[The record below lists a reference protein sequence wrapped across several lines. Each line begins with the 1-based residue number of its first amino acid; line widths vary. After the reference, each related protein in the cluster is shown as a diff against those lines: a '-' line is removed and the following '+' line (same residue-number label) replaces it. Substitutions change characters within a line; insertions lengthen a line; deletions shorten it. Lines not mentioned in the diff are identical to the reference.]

1 MLTRIA
7 FLLTA
12 FALAA
17 AAQLDRI
24 EGERIR
30 AHVRF
35 LADDLLEG
43 RAPGTRGGALAERY
57 IAAQLAAAGVAPA
70 APDGTYLQ
78 RVPLKQVEILP
89 APALTVSRGG
99 QSLQLEWLE
108 EFVGHSHLQRPEVS
122 LDAEAVFVGH
132 GIRAPEYNWDDYAG
146 ADVRGKLVVLFTNEP
161 PSTDPKFFGGPA
173 LTYYGRW
180 TYKYEEA
187 LRQGAAAVLIVHTD
201 ATAGYGY
208 HVVKANGRPQPQVGR
223 AGEAP
228 ALTFAGWMTQAAGQ
242 KLFQLAGQS
251 VEALLKRAG
260 TRGFRAMPL
269 GLRVRLN
276 LKNRITDMETYNV
289 VGKVEGSG
297 AADEAVVFSAHWD
310 HLGVGEAVNGDTIYN
325 GALDNAT
332 GCAMLIEMARAW
344 ASLEPKPRRT
354 ALFVAVT
361 AEESGLLGSDY
372 FAKHPVIPA
381 ARIAGA
387 FNFDTYSPLGRVR
400 DAVLI
405 GAERLPF
412 YSLIQSVAERHQ
424 LSLKPDPRPGQGSY
438 FRSDHFSF
446 AKVGIPAVS
455 VGMGSER
462 AAPLSPALEALSKR
476 LQGTYHQPTDEY
488 TEDWDFAGLE
498 QFARFGFT
506 LGLEVAN
513 LERLP
518 ARIQP

>member
-1 MLTRIA
+1 MYWKITA
-7 FLLTA
+7 LLVA
-12 FALAA
+12 AVLAA
-17 AAQLDRI
+17 PAQLDRI

-57 IAAQLAAAGVAPA
+57 IAAQLAAAGVAPGA
-70 APDGTYLQ
+70 ENGSYLQ
-78 RVPLKQVEILP
+78 RVPLKQVEVLP
-89 APALTVSRGG
+89 GASLTLNRGTNVVA
-99 QSLQLEWLE
+99 LEWLE
-108 EFVGHSHLQRPEVS
+108 EFVGHSHLQRPDVGI
-122 LDAEAVFVGH
+122 DAEMVFVGH
-132 GIRAPEYNWDDYAG
+132 GIRAPEFNWDDYAG
-146 ADVRGKLVVLFTNEP
+146 ADVRGKVVVLFTNEP
-161 PSTDPKFFGGPA
+161 PSKDDKFFGGPA

-187 LRQGAAAVLIVHTD
+187 LRQGAAGVLIVHTD

-223 AGEAP
+223 AAGAP
-228 ALTFAGWMTQAAGQ
+228 ALGFAGWITQAAGE
-242 KLFQLAGQS
+242 KLFQMTGQN
-251 VEALLKRAG
+251 VEAMLKRADA
-260 TRGFRAMPL
+260 RGFRAVPL
-269 GLRVRLN
+269 GVRVRLSM
-276 LKNRITDMETYNV
+276 KNRITDMETYNV
-289 VGKVEGSG
+289 VGKVAGSDG
-297 AADEAVVFSAHWD
+297 AGEAVVFSAHWD
-310 HLGVGEAVNGDTIYN
+310 HLGTGEALNGDTIYN

-332 GCAMLIEMARAW
+332 GCAILIEIARAW
-344 ASLEPKPRRT
+344 AQMEPKPRRT

-361 AEESGLLGSDY
+361 AEESGLLGAEY
-372 FAKHPVIPA
+372 FAMNPVMPA
-381 ARIAGA
+381 AKIAGA
-387 FNFDTYSPLGRVR
+387 FNFDTFSPLGRVR

-424 LSLKPDPRPGQGSY
+424 LTLKPDPRPGQGSY

-446 AKVGIPAVS
+446 AKAGIPAVS
-455 VGMGSER
+455 VGMGSDR
-462 AAPLSPALEALSKR
+462 TAPLSPALEALAKR
-476 LQGTYHQPTDEY
+476 LTGVYHQPTDQY

-513 LERLP
+513 LQALP